1 MSAAEAK
8 AWRCTICGYVHTGPG
23 APDFCPI
30 CGAPQEAFEPQ
41 VTRQPPAISVVVD
54 RWRCLNCTYVHAGAQ
69 PPETCPVCGAP
80 ADTFEPLSEP
90 ARQAGEAAGV
100 RHVVVVG
107 AGVAGL
113 AAAEA
118 LRAASNDVEITLVS
132 KESVLP
138 YYRLN
143 LTRYLA
149 GDIDEQQLPIK
160 SEEWFAQQRVRFMRE
175 VEVSEIRP
183 EKRLLALHHGNTLGY
198 DKLVLVAG
206 AHPFVPPF
214 PGANRE
220 GVTSLR
226 TLADAQRILG
236 GGVAGRRCLCIG
248 GGLLGL
254 ETAGALARRGGD
266 VTVLEGH
273 GWLMPRQLNEAAGQV
288 LAAHV
293 KAGGVK
299 LVTQARTREIL
310 GDERVRSVELEDGRI
325 LPADLVVVATGV
337 RPNSYLARMA
347 GLEVSRGIVV
357 DNHLV
362 TSQPDVLAAGDVAEH
377 RGVLYGTWAPSEY
390 QGNIAGMNALGGGV
404 EFGGIPRSNAL
415 KVLEVELFSIG
426 QIQPEDASY
435 ETIDQAGDNGYF
447 RFVFRDSHLV
457 GAILLGDAT
466 VAPRVKKAVEGQM
479 DFSGLVRTHPKGVD
493 VINYLAETAL

>member
-1 MSAAEAK
+1 MESPPNPKPDTKKILEALLF
-8 AWRCTICGYVHTGPG
+8 ASDGH
-23 APDFCPI
+23 
-30 CGAPQEAFEPQ
+30 
-41 VTRQPPAISVVVD
+41 ISV
-54 RWRCLNCTYVHAGAQ
+54 RRIRRLL
-69 PPETCPVCGAP
+69 PEA
-80 ADTFEPLSEP
+80 
-90 ARQAGEAAGV
+90 
-100 RHVVVVG
+100 
-107 AGVAGL
+107 
-113 AAAEA
+113 
-118 LRAASNDVEITLVS
+118 
-132 KESVLP
+132 
-138 YYRLN
+138 
-143 LTRYLA
+143 
-149 GDIDEQQLPIK
+149 
-160 SEEWFAQQRVRFMRE
+160 
-175 VEVSEIRP
+175 EVSEIKP
-183 EKRLLALHHGNTLGY
+183 EKRVLALHHGDTLAY
-198 DKLVLVAG
+198 DKLILAAG
-206 AHPFVPPF
+206 AHPFIPPF

-226 TLADAQRILG
+226 TLADAQRILAG
-236 GGVAGRRCLCIG
+236 GIAGRRCLCIG

-266 VTVLEGH
+266 VTLLEGH

-288 LAAHV
+288 LAEHV
-293 KAGGVK
+293 RAGGVK

-347 GLEVSRGIVV
+347 GLEVNRGIVV
-357 DNHLV
+357 DNLLV

-390 QGNIAGMNALGGGV
+390 QGSIAGLNALGGGV

-435 ETIDQAGDNGYF
+435 ETVDQTDDNGYF

-457 GAILLGDAT
+457 GAILLGDTT
-466 VAPRVKKAVEGQM
+466 VAPRAKKAVESKM
-479 DFSGLVRTHPKGVD
+479 DFSDLLCKHPRGVD
-493 VINYLAETAL
+493 VISWLGEASI